1 MIETIKA
8 TRDNKELYEA
18 ILTNLSKTFDFIYHD
33 LLIDK
38 FNAYGFDW
46 NALNDSIETHFS
58 LFNTY

>member
-38 FNAYGFDW
+38 FNAYGFD
-46 NALNDSIETHFS
+46 
-58 LFNTY
+58 